1 MYEDEIKKS
10 PYRGILF
17 TLIFLIGVPVGL
29 YFFLKVILTTNAPY
43 REYDL
48 NKYTAQALGFGCG
61 FLFQMCCVLCGLF
74 KQSFKAVTKRV
85 VNFFS
90 NLTVSFKFAFTMYFD
105 EIKEDGVVFWF
116 YFYIIVFTAYFSVN
130 GFINVISLL

>member
-1 MYEDEIKKS
+1 MLLS
-10 PYRGILF
+10 AFPYSGYL
-17 TLIFLIGVPVGL
+17 LSSYLCL
-29 YFFLKVILTTNAPY
+29 N
-43 REYDL
+43 DL

-85 VNFFS
+85 ANFFS

-116 YFYIIVFTAYFSVN
+116 YFYIVVFTAYFSVD